1 MKTLGSVLG
10 WILSLILAI
19 VFLIAL
25 HAAAG
30 ATVALAG
37 FAFLVVI
44 DFIGPDASRILII
57 GCIGAF
63 LGMVY
68 NEIQRTK

>member
-25 HAAAG
+25 HAALG
-30 ATVALAG
+30 ATVMLAG
-37 FAFLVVI
+37 GVFLFVLEFLGQ
-44 DFIGPDASRILII
+44 DGSRILII